1 MNEIIRGEGGCFF
14 SQITATFFFSFFFN
28 FYFKKNLHPK
38 AFLSLS
44 IM

>member
-1 MNEIIRGEGGCFF
+1 MNEIIWGEVGGNVSFHELPPL
-14 SQITATFFFSFFFN
+14 FFFN
-28 FYFKKNLHPK
+28 FYFLKNLHPK

>member
-1 MNEIIRGEGGCFF
+1 MNEIIWGEVGGMFLF
-14 SQITATFFFSFFFN
+14 MNYRHFFFSSN
-28 FYFKKNLHPK
+28 FYFLKNLHPK